1 MVSGPRIYLTLVW
14 LYLAGIVVQTFLAGA
29 ALFSPERNFELHR
42 GLGYLLHL
50 YPILLVIA
58 AVAGRL
64 GREMITWTLALL
76 VVQGIQP
83 LLPGLRADY
92 PLVAAF
98 HPVLVLAIFWLGISL
113 GLKAWRLVTS
123 TDSATAQGA

>member
-1 MVSGPRIYLTLVW
+1 MVSGPRLYLALVS

-42 GLGYLLHL
+42 SLGYLLHL

-83 LLPGLRADY
+83 LLPGLRAHY

-98 HPVLVLAIFWLGISL
+98 HPVLVLAIFWLGITL
-113 GLKAWRLVTS
+113 ALKAWRLVSS
-123 TDSATAQGA
+123 TDSASAQGA